1 MDQTDFEDGAE
12 DEAREMIK
20 KLFGQTNPEM
30 KVEFAEDFG
39 EGIKGGEWDE
49 ISDGLEAM
57 IDRQNSKLLG
67 WFWKWYYR
75 PRRL

>member
-20 KLFGQTNPEM
+20 KLFEQTYPDM
-30 KVEFAEDFG
+30 KVEFAEDFVS
-39 EGIKGGEWDE
+39 EMNHEDWKE
-49 ISDGLEAM
+49 INDGLDTM
-57 IDRQNSKLLG
+57 INRQNSKLLG
-67 WFWKWYYR
+67 WFWKWFYR

>member
-1 MDQTDFEDGAE
+1 MKQTDFENE

-20 KLFGQTNPEM
+20 KLFEQTYPDM

-39 EGIKGGEWDE
+39 SEMNHEDWNKIN
-49 ISDGLEAM
+49 DGLETM
-57 IDRQNSKLLG
+57 ISRQNSRIFG